1 MLPTACQQCAKL
13 QEKKPLGNCRACADL
28 RFDTTIL
35 CELNRSVQ
43 EGKSKF
49 ECYAFKPKLS
59 LVTTEEES
67 SSNSVHEQSTSASK
81 SAIVKQIMSDKM
93 KYRKA
98 LALQKLARNPD
109 EEIIELKYHYVWNVA
124 ERRPLFADGKE
135 SFERVYDA
143 LVNTSIPSVLC
154 ANLIWLAPDHVHV
167 YCESDG
173 SDSPESVMHALKH
186 ATEASVKRQ
195 PLDVTAELGKHWN
208 LWDAGY
214 FVETIG

>member
-1 MLPTACQQCAKL
+1 MLPTTCQQCAKS
-13 QEKKPLGNCRACADL
+13 QEKETRSNCRACADL

-35 CELNRSVQ
+35 CDLNRSVQ
-43 EGKSKF
+43 QGTNEFK
-49 ECYAFKPKLS
+49 CYAFEPKLS
-59 LVTTEEES
+59 LVTTETQS
-67 SSNSVHEQSTSASK
+67 QPNDIHQQSTPANK
-81 SAIVKQIMSDKM
+81 AAVVTQMMSDRM

-143 LVNTSIPSVLC
+143 LINPSIPSVLC
-154 ANLIWLAPDHVHV
+154 AALIWLAPDHVHV

-173 SDSPESVMHALKH
+173 SDSPESVMHALKQVI
-186 ATEASVKRQ
+186 EASVKKK
-195 PLDVTAELGKHWN
+195 PLDVTAGLGNHWN
-208 LWDAGY
+208 LWDEGY